1 MSACNLL
8 CPCALLFLQLYGSLV
23 GMFELNNLALTV
35 PAPVGRYK
43 AMLLDPASHG
53 VSPAQAAAALQEV
66 QPLLDALGDE
76 ADGPAEVSSLSAAE
90 RGVLQT
96 ACLLAG

>member
-1 MSACNLL
+1 LL
-8 CPCALLFLQLYGSLV
+8 LLALQLYGSLV

-43 AMLLDPASHG
+43 AMLMDPTAHG
-53 VSPAQAAAALQEV
+53 VRPAEAAAALQEV

-76 ADGPAEVSSLSAAE
+76 ADGPAQVPTQ
-90 RGVLQT
+90 VLPGPVT
-96 ACLLAG
+96 DHCSGWGSG